1 MSGLDEQARVMA
13 FEWLKEQV
21 LIYGE
26 VLPRNLLEKGFNFE
40 GERIPLISPQ
50 GIFKPKY
57 LDLPLSLT
65 TAPKG
70 PYQDSFSADGF
81 LLYKYRG
88 TNPKHRDNEGLRQ
101 ACFRGTPMVYFYG
114 VVPGRYLALWPIY
127 IIGDDPESLTF
138 KVAVDDVSSVNFNV
152 NQSVNPILA
161 ESRRAYITT
170 TVRQRLHQRDFR
182 EKVLYAYRVQCAI
195 CRLKHQE
202 LLDAAHIIPDRE
214 PEGISAIRNGI
225 ALCKIHH
232 AAFDAFMIGISPDY
246 KIEIRTD
253 LLEEHNGPMLE
264 HGIKKLH
271 QTKIILPRSKEY
283 WPEQELLEIR
293 YHRFKTGVI
302 EQTEHRTKF
311 LS

>member
-1 MSGLDEQARVMA
+1 MSGIDEQVRLTA
-13 FEWLKEQV
+13 FAWLKQQV
-21 LIYGE
+21 STYGE
-26 VLPRNLLEKGFNFE
+26 VLPRSLLEKGFIFE
-40 GERIPLISPQ
+40 GERIPLIAPQ

-70 PYQDSFSADGF
+70 PYQDSFSPDGF

-88 TNPKHRDNEGLRQ
+88 TDPKHRDNEGLRQ
-101 ACFRGTPMVYFYG
+101 AWHRSIPLVYFHG
-114 VVPGRYLALWPIY
+114 IVPGRYLAIWPVY
-127 IIGDDPESLTF
+127 IIGDDPDSLTF
-138 KVAVDDVSSVNFNV
+138 KVAVDDVAAVRFDL
-152 NQSVNPILA
+152 NQTVNPILA

-182 EKVLYAYRVQCAI
+182 EKVLYAYREQCAI

-225 ALCKIHH
+225 ALCKLHH

-246 KIEIRTD
+246 KIEIRSD

-264 HGIKKLH
+264 HGIKELH
-271 QTKIILPRSKEY
+271 KTRIILPRGKEF

-293 YHRFKTGVI
+293 YQRFKIGKI
-302 EQTEHRTKF
+302 EQVEQGIN
-311 LS
+311 